1 MVQIEY
7 KNRDRE
13 AELAGR
19 TVAEARRMFEEEL
32 GFGRKTAAVLNGIR
46 VSVHREASTVL
57 NDDDNLVFRV
67 ISHRLAFFIGAL

>member
-7 KNRDRE
+7 KNRERA
-13 AELAGR
+13 AELAGK

-32 GFGRKTAAVLNGIR
+32 GFGKKTAAVLNGIR

-57 NDDDNLVFRV
+57 TDNDTLVFRV
-67 ISHRLAFFIGAL
+67 ISHRVAFFIGAL